1 MTETPNERAPE
12 DRLLVLAGP
21 TASGKTRV
29 ALALAERFPIEVIS
43 ADSVQVYRGFDIGS
57 AKPTASERAQLPH
70 HLVDILAPEDGMDA
84 GEFERR
90 ASAAI
95 TDVRALSA
103 WRSRSARTSST
114 KPPLSMASRR
124 CSMARVSWSPGGSS
138 TTMRDA

>member
-1 MTETPNERAPE
+1 MTETPNERAPQ

-90 ASAAI
+90 AGHPDAQHRHERPRRAEPPVAPRRHQLHAPPDAAF
-95 TDVRALSA
+95 
-103 WRSRSARTSST
+103 
-114 KPPLSMASRR
+114 P
-124 CSMARVSWSPGGSS
+124 
-138 TTMRDA
+138 